1 MKFIKELWL
10 KNVYCVLDAI
20 ADRDVLHDAWSGKS
34 DYPTTPEE
42 IYNEVFSDAH
52 VAGYADPDLA
62 LDETQKAAGKE
73 FVRPYAG
80 LRQDRRSRTAVA
92 GSDRPPRLDQG
103 TRSCPEVPRSASA
116 CHLTAVFSRAMRMG
130 GPFEVNA
137 SMLIDA
143 NPILPGPVLP
153 DREPNSR

>member
-52 VAGYADPDLA
+52 VDGYADPDLA

-73 FVRPYAG
+73 FV
-80 LRQDRRSRTAVA
+80 DR
-92 GSDRPPRLDQG
+92 
-103 TRSCPEVPRSASA
+103 
-116 CHLTAVFSRAMRMG
+116 MRDFDKIG
-130 GPFEVNA
+130 GPELPWQEV
-137 SMLIDA
+137 IDH
-143 NPILPGPVLP
+143 PGWIKV
-153 DREPNSR
+153 REAARKFLALLRPAT